1 MAVGQPPTTSA
12 LDGDVNGSVIRAA
25 GGVLW
30 RPGPAEDPG
39 TIEVAVV
46 HRPRYDDWCLPKG
59 KLAQGE
65 SDLEA
70 AIREVLEETG
80 FHVRVG
86 EPLGTTRYRRFV
98 NGVDRPK
105 VVRWWA
111 MRASSGAFAA
121 NDEVDELRWVSLERA
136 RTILTS
142 ASDLTALRRFA
153 DSGVSPEPILMR

>member
-1 MAVGQPPTTSA
+1 
-12 LDGDVNGSVIRAA
+12 VNGFVIRAA

-30 RPGPAEDPG
+30 RPAGGGADADD
-39 TIEVAVV
+39 IELAVV

-65 SDLEA
+65 SDLDA

-111 MRASSGAFAA
+111 MQASSGAFAP
-121 NDEVDELRWVSLERA
+121 NDEVDKLRWVSLDQARA
-136 RTILTS
+136 ILTS

>member
-1 MAVGQPPTTSA
+1 M
-12 LDGDVNGSVIRAA
+12 NGSVIRAA

-30 RPGPAEDPG
+30 RPASGEGNAGDV
-39 TIEVAVV
+39 EVAIV

-59 KLAQGE
+59 KLTQGE
-65 SDLEA
+65 SYLDA

-86 EPLGTTRYRRFV
+86 EPLGMTRYRRFV
-98 NGVDRPK
+98 NGVDRAK

-111 MRASSGAFAA
+111 MRASSGAFAP
-121 NDEVDELRWVSLERA
+121 NDEVDELRWVSLDQA

-153 DSGVSPEPILMR
+153 DRRLSPEPILMR

>member
-1 MAVGQPPTTSA
+1 M
-12 LDGDVNGSVIRAA
+12 NGSVIRAA

-30 RPGPAEDPG
+30 RPASGGDPG

-59 KLAQGE
+59 KLARGE

-80 FHVRVG
+80 FHARVG

-111 MRASSGAFAA
+111 MRASSGAFAP

-153 DSGVSPEPILMR
+153 DIGVGPEPILMR